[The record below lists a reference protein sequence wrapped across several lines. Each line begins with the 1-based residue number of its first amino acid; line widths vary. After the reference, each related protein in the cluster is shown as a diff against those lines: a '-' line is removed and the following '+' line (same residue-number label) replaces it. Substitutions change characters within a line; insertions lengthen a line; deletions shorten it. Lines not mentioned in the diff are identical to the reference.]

1 MGEVNYRK
9 FELNSNFITELEKK
23 IREKWD
29 EFVNRTHANAAVCYL
44 WGTPAWKGKLDL
56 KDFYYSPRVGGF
68 YLVDDWICSKNIDE
82 QLKPIEKA
90 CLTTWLIEERKSGF
104 VPCIND
110 STIEEAK
117 RLKPLEAS
125 AKASGFLRFLGG
137 RENPYDKIGIFD
149 ERIGDRNS
157 GIDALYLY
165 ANSEIVNPHDIEAI
179 TLNLEQEEY
188 IETIHNPYL
197 AIKLT
202 LAGKMATETI
212 TNKDSDEGFI
222 AMWFDDSMNA
232 AHSAIEKAIKM
243 AGYKPVRIDNQEH
256 NKKIDDE
263 IIAAIK
269 RARFIIA
276 DFTHGEKGARGGVYY
291 EAGFAHGLGIEVI
304 FSCHKDIVEK
314 IHFDTRQYNHITW
327 QKDKLGVFSEQ
338 VANRICATVGDGPDK
353 NKIKNDK

>member
-1 MGEVNYRK
+1 MDEEGCRK
-9 FELNSNFITELEKK
+9 IKLNSEILNLIEKMVK
-23 IREKWD
+23 EKWG
-29 EFVNRTHANAAVCYL
+29 EFVDRLHWKAAVCYL
-44 WGTPAWKGKLDL
+44 WGTPAWKEPTG
-56 KDFYYSPRVGGF
+56 FYYSPRAGGF

-90 CLTTWLIEERKSGF
+90 CLTTWLIEERRKSGF

-137 RENPYDKIGIFD
+137 RENPYDEIGIFD
-149 ERIGDRNS
+149 ERIGDLNS
-157 GIDALYLY
+157 GIDALYLC
-165 ANSEIVNPHDIEAI
+165 ANYEIINYQEVREI
-179 TLNLEQEEY
+179 TSYLEQQGY
-188 IETIHNPYL
+188 IEIIDSANFSSYK
-197 AIKLT
+197 IKLT
-202 LAGKMATETI
+202 LAGKMATETV

-327 QKDKLGVFSEQ
+327 QEDKLGVFSEQ

-353 NKIKNDK
+353 K